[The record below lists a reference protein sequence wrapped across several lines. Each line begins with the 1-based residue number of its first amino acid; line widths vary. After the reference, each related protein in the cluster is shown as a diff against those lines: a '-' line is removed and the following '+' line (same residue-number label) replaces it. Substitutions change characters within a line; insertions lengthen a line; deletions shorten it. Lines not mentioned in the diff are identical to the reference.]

1 MTSVARIDGP
11 RLAPA
16 SGRPAENLV
25 IFLHGY
31 GANGQD
37 LIDIGRHWAYALP
50 ETAFVSPD
58 APEPCAE
65 APMGRQWFG
74 LTQHS
79 ERQMWE
85 GVSRAAPALDHFIDV
100 ELERHKL
107 GPEALALVGFS
118 QGTMMALHAGLR
130 RAEPLAGIVGY
141 SGLLA
146 GAEHLPHEIRSRP
159 PVLLVHG
166 EEDPLIPAAALLH
179 AANGLA
185 AAGVS
190 AEWHLRPG
198 LGHGIDTEGLDLGAA
213 FLRRVFSRPPR

>member
-1 MTSVARIDGP
+1 MPIDGP

-16 SGRPAENLV
+16 SGRPAKNLV

-58 APEPCAE
+58 APQPCVE

-74 LTQHS
+74 LTQRS
-79 ERQMWE
+79 QREMAE
-85 GVSRAAPALDHFIDV
+85 GVASAAPALNAFIDS
-100 ELERHKL
+100 ELERHGL
-107 GPEALALVGFS
+107 GAASLALVGFS
-118 QGTMMALHAGLR
+118 QGTMMALYAGLR

-146 GAEHLPHEIRSRP
+146 GAEHLARDIRSRP

-166 EEDPLIPAAALLH
+166 EEDPLIPAAAMLH
-179 AANGLA
+179 AANALA
-185 AAGVS
+185 AIGVS
-190 AEWHLRPG
+190 AEWHMRPG
-198 LGHGIDTEGLDLGAA
+198 LAHGIDNEGLDFGVA
-213 FLRRVFSRPPR
+213 FLRRVFGGLPR